1 MAANSDSAFLVAAY
15 MRISSLA
22 IALYDYLETAPTAY
36 KFYKEHWEHR
46 RFSISVLLFILIR
59 FISILTL
66 TISNAGFFYS
76 KFTIETCGRFYLLPP
91 IFKVLQAMVS
101 QAILGVR
108 AFNLSR
114 RSKRVGW
121 VLLGVYFAATVL
133 QWVTTLYQRSPLLDR
148 LPHVSA
154 LKVVLSFLLISSING
169 RESAW
174 IFYAISMIYD
184 IGITAISIFYLLK
197 FKLVMKNTVMAKVT
211 RMMMYD
217 GLGYLLVLTGTNV
230 LNLVLYKATSEV
242 QTAGSSLGYCV
253 SWIMS
258 QRLLVHLYDASR
270 ERQEGSYAEAVTLS
284 QNIGTAR
291 DVSRVVRAQFD
302 RKHGVPFDYSRPT
315 FEVEPSNPATQQ
327 VVFPED
333 VGVQVRVERTVR
345 RNRHNRGYELEDYTS
360 RRSRNEISS
369 RHIADVGAA
378 VWTFV
383 MAANTFTHLFLELD
397 PKRYAMWIV
406 LSGGWIF
413 TGIIVGA
420 GTAVANADKTRGPF
434 YNVNGVGCWISPEY
448 EVQLVTLGYMIML
461 SSALLSTILYVMTFL
476 RLRGNIV
483 GNGWKLSF
491 RRVGNSGDKYF
502 SNNRT
507 MLVAKQMLL
516 FPLAYSILIFPL
528 AITRFIAWSGK
539 AVPFELTIFSVSIY
553 MLSGFVNVFLFT
565 TTRRILPLSSMR
577 IGNWYLVPSSRPT
590 MDSDEGDDSFRRSED
605 RAEKGVSKMVTFI
618 SEPTTIHTPPGRKE
632 SRRPPE
638 LNLSN
643 NRDSFASMY
652 SDREGVWI
660 PPISSHWS
668 VDTPPL
674 QKSSRMSVY
683 LQNIATAAA
692 KI

>member
-1 MAANSDSAFLVAAY
+1 MPSNVPVQQFIMEYTTQQSTGVSIVLVASLLSFIAVLTLLVAISLSAFNTRRSIDRFLFVRTHAAAY
-15 MRISSLA
+15 
-22 IALYDYLETAPTAY
+22 
-36 KFYKEHWEHR
+36 
-46 RFSISVLLFILIR
+46 
-59 FISILTL
+59 FISLMLCWLLQSIASVMNSHWLKY
-66 TISNAGFFYS
+66 NA
-76 KFTIETCGRFYLLPP
+76 
-91 IFKVLQAMVS
+91 IFPGNFCDAQ
-101 QAILGVR
+101 G
-108 AFNLSR
+108 
-114 RSKRVGW
+114 
-121 VLLGVYFAATVL
+121 
-133 QWVTTLYQRSPLLDR
+133 
-148 LPHVSA
+148 A
-154 LKVVLSFLLISSING
+154 LK
-169 RESAW
+169 
-174 IFYAISMIYD
+174 
-184 IGITAISIFYLLK
+184 
-197 FKLVMKNTVMAKVT
+197 
-211 RMMMYD
+211 
-217 GLGYLLVLTGTNV
+217 
-230 LNLVLYKATSEV
+230 
-242 QTAGSSLGYCV
+242 
-253 SWIMS
+253 
-258 QRLLVHLYDASR
+258 
-270 ERQEGSYAEAVTLS
+270 
-284 QNIGTAR
+284 
-291 DVSRVVRAQFD
+291 
-302 RKHGVPFDYSRPT
+302 
-315 FEVEPSNPATQQ
+315 
-327 VVFPED
+327 
-333 VGVQVRVERTVR
+333 
-345 RNRHNRGYELEDYTS
+345 
-360 RRSRNEISS
+360 
-369 RHIADVGAA
+369 HIADVGAA